1 MFKRKQNEIDRL
13 NARCVELTEML
24 KKKNDELTIA
34 KNNNYLIIKETQ
46 KTTNENNELK
56 NKLKLINEL
65 ITCNEYNNNEVLKR
79 RIIELSD
86 TTGNQNR

>member
-1 MFKRKQNEIDRL
+1 MFNRKQNEIDRL
-13 NARCVELTEML
+13 NARCVELAKML

-34 KNNNYLIIKETQ
+34 KNNNYLIIKENQ

-56 NKLKLINEL
+56 SKLKLINEL

>member
-1 MFKRKQNEIDRL
+1 MFKRKQKDIDEL
-13 NARCVELTEML
+13 NARCVELARML

-34 KNNNYLIIKETQ
+34 KNNNYLIIKENQ
-46 KTTNENNELK
+46 KTINENNELK

>member
-1 MFKRKQNEIDRL
+1 MFNRKQNEIDRL
-13 NARCVELTEML
+13 NARCIELAGML

>member
-13 NARCVELTEML
+13 NARCVELAEML

>member
-1 MFKRKQNEIDRL
+1 MFKRKQKDIDEL
-13 NARCVELTEML
+13 NARCVELARML

-34 KNNNYLIIKETQ
+34 KNNNYLIIKENK

-56 NKLKLINEL
+56 SKLKLINEL
-65 ITCNEYNNNEVLKR
+65 ITCNEYNNNEALKR

>member
-1 MFKRKQNEIDRL
+1 MFNRKQNEIDRL
-13 NARCVELTEML
+13 NARCVELAEML

-65 ITCNEYNNNEVLKR
+65 ITCNEYNNNEVLKS